1 MIHCKWYHAKVA
13 DINHD
18 SLIAANGHLKETENV
33 QEPTN
38 KVLMSKNQRLKMPQT
53 EMMKQG

>member
-1 MIHCKWYHAKVA
+1 MIDCKWYHAKVA

-38 KVLMSKNQRLKMPQT
+38 KVLM
-53 EMMKQG
+53 